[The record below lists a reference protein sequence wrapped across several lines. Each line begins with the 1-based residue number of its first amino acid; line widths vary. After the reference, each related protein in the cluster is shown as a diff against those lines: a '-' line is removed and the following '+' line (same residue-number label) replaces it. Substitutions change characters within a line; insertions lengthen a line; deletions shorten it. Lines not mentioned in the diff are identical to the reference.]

1 MIEYPNRIR
10 ERREFRSSDH
20 AYMVYSYINWFKNG
34 DLDLDPSYQR
44 PYVWTQKEQDEF
56 LINLISGF
64 PCGVIAIAVDSEF
77 NETKWVEVIDGKQ
90 RITTIIKVY
99 TGEIGIPLPDGSRL
113 FWNDMRRNEQ
123 RTFENISLPAL
134 GLSECNKK
142 DRLDFFYRINF
153 SGVPQSEEHK
163 NKILEMMK

>member
-1 MIEYPNRIR
+1 MIESNRIR
-10 ERREFRSSDH
+10 EQMTFQTRDH
-20 AYMVYSYINWFKNG
+20 CIMVGSYLHWWKNN

-44 PYVWTQKEQDEF
+44 PYVWMQKEQDEF
-56 LINLISGF
+56 LINLIKGF

-90 RITTIIKVY
+90 RLTTIIKVY

-113 FWNDMRRNEQ
+113 FWNDMQRHEQ
-123 RTFENISLPAL
+123 RAFENIGLTAL